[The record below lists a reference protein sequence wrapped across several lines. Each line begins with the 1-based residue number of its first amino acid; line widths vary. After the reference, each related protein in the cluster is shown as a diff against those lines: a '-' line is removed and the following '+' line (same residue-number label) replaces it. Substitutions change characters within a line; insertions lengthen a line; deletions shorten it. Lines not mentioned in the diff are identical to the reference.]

1 MPLENLMPPIQ
12 IGVVGIGKIARD
24 QHLPALAAS
33 REFTLAAVATH
44 GGEVEGV
51 KTHPDTVSLLLNH
64 PEITAVSFC
73 TPPVGRHEL
82 ARQAIEAGRHVMLE
96 KPPGGTVAEVERL
109 SELARAKGVTLFCSW
124 HSREGAAVGAARD
137 WLAGRTILS
146 AKVTWKEDVRRWH
159 PGQEWIWQPGG
170 LGVFD
175 PGINALSILT
185 HILPEAAVLERAV
198 LSFPSNRSAPIAAE
212 LEFRTLSGAP
222 VNAVFDWRQAGPQT
236 WDIDIQTDQGLV
248 TLSEGGSRLFIDG
261 VEQGAGDPDSHAGEY
276 PALYSRF
283 AALIRERRS
292 DVDLEPFRHVADA
305 FMLGERLIVE
315 PFEA

>member
-1 MPLENLMPPIQ
+1 MTTIQ

-33 REFTLAAVATH
+33 KEFALAAVATRQ
-44 GGEVEGV
+44 GEVEGV
-51 KTHPDTVSLLLNH
+51 RTHPDTASLLLNH
-64 PEITAVSFC
+64 PEIEAVSFC

-96 KPPGGTVAEVERL
+96 KPPGATVAEVERL
-109 SELARAKGVTLFCSW
+109 SDLARTRGVTLFCSW
-124 HSREGAAVGAARD
+124 HSREGAAVRAARD
-137 WLAGRTILS
+137 WLAGRNILS
-146 AKVTWKEDVRRWH
+146 SKVTWKEDVRRWH
-159 PGQEWIWQPGG
+159 PGQEWIWEPGG

-185 HILPEAAVLERAV
+185 HILPEAAILERAT
-198 LSFPSNRSAPIAAE
+198 LSFPSNRLAPIAAE
-212 LEFRTLSGAP
+212 LDFRTVSGAP
-222 VNAVFDWRQAGPQT
+222 VSVVFDWRQTGPQT
-236 WDIDIQTDQGLV
+236 WDIEVWTEQGLL

-261 VEQGAGDPDSHAGEY
+261 MEQGMGDMDSHPGEY
-276 PALYSRF
+276 PALYRHF
-283 AALIRERRS
+283 ATLIREGRS

-305 FMLGERLIVE
+305 FMLGERLVVD